1 MELLPV
7 WKFFTRE
14 NSEVTCILCSWKH
27 ALAKD
32 CSTSNLV
39 KHLTGPHAI
48 QKDALQKFV
57 PSGGQLTF
65 SARPG
70 RAQCIRLLMRW
81 LLADLRPL
89 SLSDSSYFRD
99 FISMLGAP
107 PNQIPDSTNLTRTY
121 LPKLYKAGKGVVK
134 LVLKNAAGLSCTFDS
149 WTEHYSTRSYVTLS
163 IVVLKEWKL
172 QTICLA
178 TRHVKESHTAEVLAE
193 WVKLQLSE
201 YGVDVKAPLI
211 AATTDTT
218 AVMPSTIAQLGIF
231 FVPCLAH
238 TINLIMK
245 DIFDIEAVRDFV
257 DRMRRI
263 CKFVRKSTIATEL
276 LEQEVIVQADSVRA
290 DARTIYGPLKD
301 ESKRKLPTR
310 LKNMV
315 KTRWNSGYDM
325 LLRLWILYPCL
336 LRVIPRLVAR
346 RTPVPDALK
355 EASVADRENIF
366 RIQRV
371 LTDLVITSKEVQ
383 EQSTPALG
391 KAILGLFFARSKL
404 QQVAQIEQGL
414 PKRIADQGLK
424 SLQSRFFA
432 PDSLFRKV
440 QTINPAVLSPPLAPA
455 HAIASAFDVAVLAA
469 VFDPRTSKM
478 LLSELQHSQ
487 LLSAVRGSAHANP
500 VLPHILGLI
509 RNATGAPAAVA
520 APMMPAAG
528 DAPVTGDTMEDD
540 EILAEG
546 SLDPS
551 DYWRRKRRRATPLV
565 QEGSIEEQARQFLA
579 EDIEPMYEQMT
590 SDPLEYWKVQSK
602 RWPALASV
610 AAQYLPVMSSS
621 AEAERNFSTAGDI
634 VTAQRASLKPERV
647 DQLLFL
653 AKNIRTGVITVEHM
667 LEAFN
672 E

>member
-1 MELLPV
+1 
-7 WKFFTRE
+7 
-14 NSEVTCILCSWKH
+14 
-27 ALAKD
+27 
-32 CSTSNLV
+32 
-39 KHLTGPHAI
+39 
-48 QKDALQKFV
+48 
-57 PSGGQLTF
+57 
-65 SARPG
+65 
-70 RAQCIRLLMRW
+70 MRW

-89 SLSDSSYFRD
+89 SLSDSSYFHD
-99 FISMLGAP
+99 FISMLGVP
-107 PNQIPDSTNLTRTY
+107 RNHIPDSTNLTRTY
-121 LPKLYKAGKGVVK
+121 LPKLYKAGKAAVK
-134 LVLKNAAGLSCTFDS
+134 LAVKNAAGLSCTFDS

-163 IVVLKEWKL
+163 LVVLKEWKL

-178 TRHVKESHTAEVLAE
+178 TRHVKQSHTADVLAE

-201 YGVDVKAPLI
+201 SGIDVKAPLI

-218 AVMPSTIAQLGIF
+218 AVMPSTVAQLGIF

-245 DIFDIEAVRDFV
+245 DIFDIEVVRDFI
-257 DRMRRI
+257 DRMQRI
-263 CKFVRKSTIATEL
+263 CKFVRKSTVATEL
-276 LEQEVIVQADSVRA
+276 LEQEAIVQADSVRA

-315 KTRWNSGYDM
+315 KTRWNSRYYM
-325 LLRLWILYPCL
+325 LLRLWVLYPCL
-336 LRVIPRLVAR
+336 LRVIPRLIAR

-355 EASVADRENIF
+355 EASLADRENIF

-391 KAILGLFFARSKL
+391 KAMLGLFFARSKL
-404 QQVAQIEQGL
+404 QQVAQTEQGL
-414 PKRIADQGLK
+414 PKRIADQGLH
-424 SLQSRFFA
+424 SLQARFFA
-432 PDSLFRKV
+432 PDSLFRTA
-440 QTINPAVLSPPLAPA
+440 QTVNLAVLSPPLVPA
-455 HAIASAFDVAVLAA
+455 HAIASAFDVAVLVA
-469 VFDPRTSKM
+469 VLDPRTSKM
-478 LLSELQHSQ
+478 LLSELQHSK
-487 LLSAVRGSAHANP
+487 LLPAVRGSVHANP
-500 VLPHILGLI
+500 VMPYILALI
-509 RNATGAPAAVA
+509 RNAAAMGAPAAVA
-520 APMMPAAG
+520 APVTPAAAG
-528 DAPVTGDTMEDD
+528 EAPVTGDTREDD
-540 EILAEG
+540 EEILAEG

-579 EDIEPMYEQMT
+579 EDIEAMYEQMT

-610 AAQYLPVMSSS
+610 AAQYLPVMASS

-653 AKNIRTGVITVEHM
+653 AKNIRTGVLTVDHM
-667 LEAFN
+667 SEAFN